1 MGHKMRAYK
10 EWPQG
15 EAERAGLGA
24 SASSASGG
32 LDWDSPQAGGSTV
45 VTATQKTTGVTV
57 ATVNHDS
64 KIARRTFLRTP
75 QSIECRCMSHS

>member
-1 MGHKMRAYK
+1 MTGTVPPVERDANGDRVVADNKRIAY
-10 EWPQG
+10 
-15 EAERAGLGA
+15 L
-24 SASSASGG
+24 
-32 LDWDSPQAGGSTV
+32 LDVQTV
-45 VTATQKTTGVTV
+45 RVLDLTTGVTV